1 MIKFIY
7 KTIINPIIGPVIV
20 ASTLLISLAIFYFPT
35 LSLANQKDKII
46 VDSTQIV
53 DYLKTFRSY
62 YNEFVVLKMAQKSNI
77 RVDYNHE
84 FSSDTIPL
92 PATVIHNL
100 SERLTKNQNI
110 KINFFSNYPF
120 PNRANRVLDEFQKDS
135 LEYLQKNPNEF
146 YTKEDVINGEK
157 VFRVAFS
164 DIMNSQNC
172 LNCHNNRADTPKNDW
187 KLNDVRGVLEVIT
200 PFKEDFVLTAKDIKI
215 IMSFMILVVLAFII
229 HYTMLYFKREK
240 ELKLQNNKLEDEVS
254 KRTKELNDSNLLL
267 MEYKR
272 AVDESAIVSKA
283 DIYGNITY
291 VNKTFCEV
299 SGYTQEELIGKPHN
313 IVRHPDMPKEIF
325 KELWKTIKAKKIF
338 KGIIKNRN
346 KNGTFYYV
354 ASTIVPILNN
364 KDEIIEYLSLRYDI
378 TELVEARKKAEIAQ
392 KAKSTFLANMSHEIR
407 TPLNAII
414 GFSDIL
420 CDSDITLNDK
430 ENAQIISRSAKS
442 LLGII
447 NDVLDISKMESG
459 KIDVTNEIFLFET
472 FIEHIVELFS
482 VATKEK
488 KIKFI
493 YNPESPL
500 PYSLISDPTRLQQL
514 LSNLLSNAIKFTP
527 QNGEIIF
534 SIKVLDILEDKVK
547 ISFLVK
553 DSGIGMT
560 SEQQKVI
567 FNPFSQADD
576 GISRKYGG
584 TGLGLAICSDI
595 AKLMNSEIEL
605 KSIPN
610 EGSEFSFTIDFKIDK
625 LKNEQKIVDE
635 NLKILLYCSDGNNDN
650 LRQNIQ
656 NHVSKIGIISD
667 YSNENRKGDIL
678 FCCGINNLD
687 LVIEEFKT
695 QNTKSQIIYVGDS
708 SNITNNKIKEEINH
722 YLELP
727 IYGLK
732 IYNILVQNTDI
743 HKNIVKKSMEEQKFD
758 GKILVA
764 EDNPNNQKLLEILLT
779 KMGIQTVIVSNGEEA
794 VECYKKDKYDMILMD
809 INMPIMDGITAT
821 KLIKDLEKDNYKIPI
836 IALTANSIAGDEEKY
851 LAQGMNNY
859 LSKPINVT
867 KLKELISIYLFI
879 FR

>member
-1 MIKFIY
+1 
-7 KTIINPIIGPVIV
+7 
-20 ASTLLISLAIFYFPT
+20 
-35 LSLANQKDKII
+35 
-46 VDSTQIV
+46 
-53 DYLKTFRSY
+53 
-62 YNEFVVLKMAQKSNI
+62 
-77 RVDYNHE
+77 
-84 FSSDTIPL
+84 
-92 PATVIHNL
+92 
-100 SERLTKNQNI
+100 
-110 KINFFSNYPF
+110 
-120 PNRANRVLDEFQKDS
+120 
-135 LEYLQKNPNEF
+135 
-146 YTKEDVINGEK
+146 
-157 VFRVAFS
+157 
-164 DIMNSQNC
+164 
-172 LNCHNNRADTPKNDW
+172 
-187 KLNDVRGVLEVIT
+187 
-200 PFKEDFVLTAKDIKI
+200 
-215 IMSFMILVVLAFII
+215 
-229 HYTMLYFKREK
+229 
-240 ELKLQNNKLEDEVS
+240 
-254 KRTKELNDSNLLL
+254 
-267 MEYKR
+267 
-272 AVDESAIVSKA
+272 
-283 DIYGNITY
+283 
-291 VNKTFCEV
+291 
-299 SGYTQEELIGKPHN
+299 
-313 IVRHPDMPKEIF
+313 
-325 KELWKTIKAKKIF
+325 
-338 KGIIKNRN
+338 
-346 KNGTFYYV
+346 
-354 ASTIVPILNN
+354 
-364 KDEIIEYLSLRYDI
+364 
-378 TELVEARKKAEIAQ
+378 
-392 KAKSTFLANMSHEIR
+392 
-407 TPLNAII
+407 
-414 GFSDIL
+414 
-420 CDSDITLNDK
+420 
-430 ENAQIISRSAKS
+430 
-442 LLGII
+442 
-447 NDVLDISKMESG
+447 MESG

-859 LSKPINVT
+859 LSKPINVA
-867 KLKELISIYLFI
+867 KLKELISIYLFSDEKL
-879 FR
+879 